1 MNPLRQ
7 PPQDEKCPDG
17 NDSAKLMSRGSEIKE
32 ARLRFSRPVNQV
44 IFQFTSINF
53 QLSIVLTLWLFFRRK
68 RTATSWFQ
76 KEEPTAFAMNGQS
89 KIRPSE
95 VSEPLVTSTIADF
108 PELPVHPHT
117 FLKAK
122 AS

>member
-1 MNPLRQ
+1 
-7 PPQDEKCPDG
+7 
-17 NDSAKLMSRGSEIKE
+17 
-32 ARLRFSRPVNQV
+32 
-44 IFQFTSINF
+44 
-53 QLSIVLTLWLFFRRK
+53 
-68 RTATSWFQ
+68 
-76 KEEPTAFAMNGQS
+76 MNGQS

-122 AS
+122 QAEVRFAEYGTFNM